1 MERFV
6 LPVWDRAVSVIRRK
20 SEASSEALEAP
31 SIMRTHLG
39 EEVHEVITMTKALKK
54 LFGGINLTWRLCQEN
69 CVSLYNKLHKALH
82 YITAVPGPF
91 PEQPFFDGN
100 DVKR

>member
-1 MERFV
+1 MAR
-6 LPVWDRAVSVIRRK
+6 
-20 SEASSEALEAP
+20 
-31 SIMRTHLG
+31 
-39 EEVHEVITMTKALKK
+39 EEKTIYVYDAFSGDT
-54 LFGGINLTWRLCQEN
+54 RLCQEN

>member
-1 MERFV
+1 MCR
-6 LPVWDRAVSVIRRK
+6 
-20 SEASSEALEAP
+20 
-31 SIMRTHLG
+31 
-39 EEVHEVITMTKALKK
+39 K
-54 LFGGINLTWRLCQEN
+54 LFSHMSAELNIFPRLCQEN